1 MRGENRK
8 VPVGFLSWA
17 RIPDW
22 ALEGAIIKG
31 VCVPSDRLFFVF
43 RPFFKYSLNMPMIE
57 RFLKIDSGLGAKVTQ
72 LDAVD
77 NGVKPP
83 CHLTVEAEVTLTW
96 HEA

>member
-31 VCVPSDRLFFVF
+31 VCFLFLA
-43 RPFFKYSLNMPMIE
+43 FF
-57 RFLKIDSGLGAKVTQ
+57 
-72 LDAVD
+72 
-77 NGVKPP
+77 
-83 CHLTVEAEVTLTW
+83 
-96 HEA
+96 